1 MALTDTLNSAG
12 IAAFGISMP
21 VLAPQWTSA
30 APTKDDN
37 NLSLSI
43 AANSWLAPLPGL
55 LRRVDN
61 NKNPLSV
68 TLVKA
73 DGTLLSSTGMLLT
86 VFAQSYLRLC
96 RLYAQVLETANANR
110 PERDKALPFRPVPR
124 YFFYAGTLADA
135 DKSGEV
141 KAGDDT
147 GRMGE
152 LTIYDTCGMPIDPIA
167 VAAAFQAILKSQ
179 AVLKSGADANPLDNI
194 AGAAFAGT
202 SVVRLRLADPA
213 GAPFDNSG
221 NHLTGITSVNTGT
234 GLFTLD
240 KTGGGGGSD
249 LSGSIGL
256 QAGTGASGA
265 FPDEDRRLLV
275 FGPATTGRSGQSFKP
290 PQLPGGVTLTRDFFS
305 IRVMQL
311 KKYLLGDRPSSGSF
325 AAMQFEKMPAVRV
338 NEPLN
343 LLTDGNDIL
352 AAGDVALSGS
362 PTESIC
368 VAQAIEGD
376 FNVPTTTGT
385 NAHWP
390 GFPAP
395 TGTPATGDLAVVLKK
410 SFNPA
415 AAFYT
420 GASPQIDVVL
430 TVNGL
435 PEAATVRVYPRKF
448 IEDAKEAR
456 GDGAGGI
463 VPAGGV
469 LKLFLKDPLNLKAPD
484 GTVTTPTAPV
494 LRFDLIVV
502 QRNGKSRIYGNN
514 SCPITTTNTLPPS
527 GGTNPFGT
535 AAKRG
540 VSNAGILG
548 LGKNAGALPSDPL
561 QAALALAGESNPRDA
576 SRMPTMAR
584 RDLLVAGLASS
595 KWRSVIAGGRLARET
610 HSAQQRLGCPGGQG
624 GRETQITGISTQNG
638 QLAYDIARMAF
649 RRSTNIVSRL
659 IDLAGNN
666 WNEPSALS
674 APAIGSPATD
684 SSGTFAG
691 AVLQTIS
698 PVCETPELSA
708 LKSKLGSLPN
718 TFSDLVD
725 WVKNNLVPGSF
736 ASQLNSTLDNLK
748 TSTNSNVVA
757 AKRLFDELQR
767 EVVASAYGR
776 RDAQWALANAIG
788 RACRFIYIES
798 PGFSSTLKTGSTAG
812 YAVDLISKIASR
824 MSQAS
829 GLKLMICTPK
839 YADFAAGYEPF
850 AAREVEE
857 RRKIINDLPSAKD
870 PDNSRVAAFH
880 PIGFPGRFSRLE
892 STVVIVD
899 DVWAMVGSSTF
910 RRRGLTFDGGSDVVF
925 TDFDV
930 IEGASPNITAFR
942 RQIMASRLGIDISTD
957 ATAIPNPNWVRLRDG
972 GEAFF
977 VVREMILNGG
987 LGKIDLLWNGR
998 TEGVTPIDPNSV
1010 PYDLV
1015 NPDGQEF
1022 TDVGTGYLAA
1032 ALALAALAGLSNS
1045 F

>member
-1 MALTDTLNSAG
+1 MALPDTLNSAG
-12 IAAFGISMP
+12 ISAFGISMP
-21 VLAPQWTSA
+21 VLASQWTSA
-30 APTKDDN
+30 SLTKDDN
-37 NLSLSI
+37 HLSLSI
-43 AANSWLAPLPGL
+43 ASGNWLAPLPGL
-55 LRRVDN
+55 LRRVEN
-61 NKNPLSV
+61 TAPMAV
-68 TLVKA
+68 TLVRA
-73 DGTLLSSTGMLLT
+73 DSTLLSGTGMLLT
-86 VFAQSYLRLC
+86 VFAQAYLRLC
-96 RLYAQVLETANANR
+96 RLYAQVLETANTNR
-110 PERDKALPFRPVPR
+110 PERDRALPFRQVPR

-147 GRMGE
+147 GRAGE
-152 LTIYDTCGMPIDPIA
+152 LTIYDTCGMPMDPVA

-179 AVLKSGADANPLDNI
+179 TVLKSAADASPLDNI

-221 NHLTGITSVNTGT
+221 NHLTGITSTNTGT
-234 GLFTLD
+234 GIFTLNAGD
-240 KTGGGGGSD
+240 GGGGSD

-256 QAGTGASGA
+256 QAGTGNSGA
-265 FPDEDRRLLV
+265 FPDEERRLLV
-275 FGPATTGRSGQSFKP
+275 FGPATTGRAGTAFNP

-311 KKYLLGDRPSSGSF
+311 KKFLLGERPVGASF
-325 AAMQFEKMPAVRV
+325 AAMRFEKMPAVRV

-343 LLTDGNDIL
+343 LLTDGNDVL
-352 AAGDVALSGS
+352 AAGDAALGGI
-362 PTESIC
+362 PTEGIC
-368 VAQAIEGD
+368 VAQAIEDD
-376 FNVPTTTGT
+376 FNVPTAAGT

-390 GFPAP
+390 NFPASS
-395 TGTPATGDLAVVLKK
+395 GTPSTADLTVALKK
-410 SFNPA
+410 TFNPT

-430 TVNGL
+430 TVNNL
-435 PEAATVRVYPRKF
+435 PAAATVRVYPRKF

-469 LKLFLKDPLNLKAPD
+469 LSLFLKDPLNLKAPD
-484 GTVTTPTAPV
+484 GTVTTPTSPV

-502 QRNGKSRIYGNN
+502 ERNGKSRIYGNN
-514 SCPITTTNTLPPS
+514 SCPITTTGSLPPS
-527 GGTNPFGT
+527 AGSNPFGT
-535 AAKRG
+535 TARRG
-540 VSNAGILG
+540 VCNAGILG
-548 LGKNAGALPSDPL
+548 LGKNAGPIPSDPVE
-561 QAALALAGESNPRDA
+561 AALALTGEANPRDA

-584 RDLLVAGLASS
+584 RDLLVAGLAGGH
-595 KWRSVIAGGRLARET
+595 WRSVIAGGRLAREA
-610 HSAQQRLGCPGGQG
+610 HSAQSRLGCPGGMG
-624 GRETQITGISTQNG
+624 GRETQITGVSTQNG

-659 IDLAGNN
+659 IALADNS
-666 WNEPSALS
+666 WNEPTALS
-674 APAIGSPATD
+674 APVLGSPATD

-698 PVCETPELSA
+698 PVCETPELSV
-708 LKSKLGSLPN
+708 LKTSLGSLPN

-725 WVKNNLVPGSF
+725 WVKNNLVPSAF

-748 TSTNSNVVA
+748 TSTNSNAVA
-757 AKRLFDELQR
+757 ARQLFDELQR

-776 RDAQWALANAIG
+776 RDAQWALANAID

-798 PGFSSTLKTGSTAG
+798 PGFCSTMKTGSTAG
-812 YAVDLISKIASR
+812 YAVDLIQRIASR
-824 MSQAS
+824 MNQAQ
-829 GLKLMICTPK
+829 GLKVMICSPK
-839 YADFAAGYEPF
+839 YADYGVGYEPF
-850 AAREVEE
+850 AAREVAE
-857 RRKIINDLPSAKD
+857 RRTVINDLPTAID
-870 PDNSRVAAFH
+870 FDNSRVAAFH

-892 STVVIVD
+892 STVVIID
-899 DVWAMVGSSTF
+899 DVWAMAGSSTF
-910 RRRGLTFDGGSDVVF
+910 RRRGLTFDGGSDLVF

-930 IEGASPNITAFR
+930 VEGASPNIVAFR
-942 RQIMASRLGIDISTD
+942 RQLMANRLGIDVSTD

-977 VVREMILNGG
+977 VVREMIIAGG

-998 TEGVTPIDPNSV
+998 TEGVDPISPTSI

-1022 TDVGTGYLAA
+1022 ADTGTGYLVA
-1032 ALALAALAGLSNS
+1032 ALALAALAGSANS